1 MNKLIFRII
10 LVLFTPLLTLKV
22 TAQTIGLGTASQ
34 FTVLAGSGITNTGP
48 TTIAGDIGTFPTTS
62 QTGFNTITLSGANHA
77 GDAVTQQAKNDL
89 ITAYNVAAGL
99 TVNFTLSSAEIG
111 GLTLPPGVYSS
122 ASSVGLTGTVT
133 LNAAGNPD
141 AVWVFQIGST
151 LITASDSSVLL
162 INGAQAC
169 HVFWQ
174 VGSSATLGTNTDF
187 AGTIMASES
196 ITANTGTTVLGRL
209 LALNGAVTLDT
220 NTIAEAICK
229 KLVDDPTTTTPN
241 GTNDTNGSSD
251 KPSIQELKNTLI
263 LAGQLVNVSTL
274 PGLTSIYTQGFAQFD
289 TQVFS
294 LQQRFADLRA
304 SSRASRFSTP
314 PQIPAIQENHENPW
328 SGSGKN
334 GSGKSR
340 RHGKVPQSVLPDE
353 VQITDD
359 HHMGFFIT
367 GSGDSTTAG
376 EANSFDGR
384 TIGTS
389 LGVDWRLNDHCV
401 TGISLS
407 YSHSRSEL
415 MPVGKVNSDGAKVA
429 LYSLY
434 HRGSFYTEG
443 LIGGGYNSYD
453 IERSAFLGT
462 ARGSTNGA
470 QFDAYL
476 GMGYDIIREG
486 WTVTPMISWL
496 YTVVGI
502 EGYNEIGSLVPL
514 NIDTQH
520 ASSLRVR
527 IGPRIAHTSQWGIA
541 SVTPSFSAQW
551 QHEFLDDQL
560 PFEAR
565 FSNAPGTPFTVYGP
579 KIGRDSILIT
589 AALNIAWRRYAAF
602 IAYQA
607 DLGREN
613 YERQTALVGL
623 RVSW

>member
-1 MNKLIFRII
+1 M
-10 LVLFTPLLTLKV
+10 
-22 TAQTIGLGTASQ
+22 
-34 FTVLAGSGITNTGP
+34 
-48 TTIAGDIGTFPTTS
+48 
-62 QTGFNTITLSGANHA
+62 
-77 GDAVTQQAKNDL
+77 
-89 ITAYNVAAGL
+89 
-99 TVNFTLSSAEIG
+99 AEG
-111 GLTLPPGVYSS
+111 
-122 ASSVGLTGTVT
+122 
-133 LNAAGNPD
+133 
-141 AVWVFQIGST
+141 
-151 LITASDSSVLL
+151 
-162 INGAQAC
+162 
-169 HVFWQ
+169 
-174 VGSSATLGTNTDF
+174 
-187 AGTIMASES
+187 
-196 ITANTGTTVLGRL
+196 
-209 LALNGAVTLDT
+209 
-220 NTIAEAICK
+220 
-229 KLVDDPTTTTPN
+229 
-241 GTNDTNGSSD
+241 
-251 KPSIQELKNTLI
+251 
-263 LAGQLVNVSTL
+263 
-274 PGLTSIYTQGFAQFD
+274 
-289 TQVFS
+289 
-294 LQQRFADLRA
+294 
-304 SSRASRFSTP
+304 
-314 PQIPAIQENHENPW
+314 
-328 SGSGKN
+328 
-334 GSGKSR
+334 
-340 RHGKVPQSVLPDE
+340 VLPDE
-353 VQITDD
+353 VQIVDD
-359 HHMGFFIT
+359 HRMGFFIT

-434 HRGSFYTEG
+434 HRGGFYTEG
-443 LIGGGYNSYD
+443 LIGGGYISYD

-514 NIDTQH
+514 NIDSQH

-565 FSNAPGTPFTVYGP
+565 FSNAPGTPFTV
-579 KIGRDSILIT
+579 
-589 AALNIAWRRYAAF
+589 
-602 IAYQA
+602 
-607 DLGREN
+607 
-613 YERQTALVGL
+613 
-623 RVSW
+623 